1 MRSPGS
7 AFVALTS
14 TAILAAG
21 LMLAPAASAQP
32 APFLGAAGN
41 GVVRALII
49 GIDQYEF
56 TKPLKGAVADAQ
68 DFETTLQKLGVRD
81 LTVLVNNAANRKS
94 MLAAMERLNSISH
107 AGDLIVLT
115 LAGHGAREP
124 ERVKGSN
131 ADGFDKSFLFGGF
144 HPRTG
149 PGTAE
154 RILSTE
160 IKAWLY
166 RLEKRGIDVLFI
178 ADTCYGGGLVRYVDP
193 RADEI
198 TYRNGVGDALQLLQD
213 QLKPISTTAD
223 AFRQQAD
230 FERVTFLAAAD
241 EQTLA
246 PEVPIPGIS
255 GRRGALSYATARAI
269 EGTSD
274 RDRSGVIT
282 RRKLFEYSRQV
293 VDQFSDNR
301 QAIWTEPT
309 TTKAKLDFAVFRV
322 DPKAVVPP
330 PPPPPSRT
338 PIRIRIVNGTGKV
351 LSGIEPLQVP
361 FRIVEMGE
369 RADLIWDA
377 ERREVVSPLGDVIA
391 AGIEPHFL
399 PGVVDRTD
407 AVMRI
412 AKLAESRPQSIEVQP
427 NNAQHRDGE
436 RVQFHIKDVDQKY
449 LILFNVSGEGTVQH
463 LFPKPYDAARLAGQK
478 FELPLDVR
486 KPFGADHMVAI
497 VSDARLKDIE
507 QALVQVDGRRAAG
520 YIPGI
525 LQPLQSTDRNVRV
538 GTAGLFTAP

>member
-1 MRSPGS
+1 LLIGPASPNKTFGLSIEESNGSETESKQRTAMRSIGS
-7 AFVALTS
+7 ALVALTS
-14 TAILAAG
+14 TAILAAE
-21 LMLAPAASAQP
+21 LMLTPAASAQP

-56 TKPLKGAVADAQ
+56 TKPLKGAVADAE
-68 DFETTLQKLGVRD
+68 DFETLQKLGVRD

-94 MLAAMERLNSISH
+94 MLAAMERLNSISD

-178 ADTCYGGGLVRYVDP
+178 ADTCYGGGLVRSVDP

-198 TYRNGVGDALQLLQD
+198 TYRNGVGDELQLLQD
-213 QLKPISTTAD
+213 ELKPISTTAD

-301 QAIWTEPT
+301 QASGPNYHNEGQIGFCGFPGRSQGRRSASTSSSFEDTNP
-309 TTKAKLDFAVFRV
+309 
-322 DPKAVVPP
+322 DPD
-330 PPPPPSRT
+330 R
-338 PIRIRIVNGTGKV
+338 
-351 LSGIEPLQVP
+351 
-361 FRIVEMGE
+361 E
-369 RADLIWDA
+369 RH
-377 ERREVVSPLGDVIA
+377 RQGPVRHRA
-391 AGIEPHFL
+391 A
-399 PGVVDRTD
+399 
-407 AVMRI
+407 AS
-412 AKLAESRPQSIEVQP
+412 A
-427 NNAQHRDGE
+427 
-436 RVQFHIKDVDQKY
+436 
-449 LILFNVSGEGTVQH
+449 
-463 LFPKPYDAARLAGQK
+463 
-478 FELPLDVR
+478 
-486 KPFGADHMVAI
+486 
-497 VSDARLKDIE
+497 VSDSGDGRAGRPYL
-507 QALVQVDGRRAAG
+507 GRRAPRG
-520 YIPGI
+520 REP
-525 LQPLQSTDRNVRV
+525 VR
-538 GTAGLFTAP
+538 